1 MANNDPATVLYPEI
15 DALSEPIPEITYALA
30 RLRPLLPPQIS
41 EEEVVSHLMLRLSA
55 TVASQ
60 EKGLEGWLYDEG
72 ANYVAARNCMRTA
85 AEWLGLEAEV
95 AALKRDALKE
105 ASTALALFG
114 DRLTPDDEEARTL
127 LCHAMTRL
135 GTYERLTA
143 ALYFL
148 EGRSLPQIG
157 MALDLPPD
165 EVSACFRRALREV
178 LATAPAE
185 AWRWN
190 PALSERGVRSR

>member
-1 MANNDPATVLYPEI
+1 MISDEAPPLYPEVG
-15 DALSEPIPEITYALA
+15 AACEPLAEIAYAMA
-30 RLRPLLPPQIS
+30 RLRPLLPPQVP
-41 EEEVVSHLMLRLSA
+41 EEDVIGHLMERFLTPRKAPSDALEAWFFNEA
-55 TVASQ
+55 TDYVASRPCM
-60 EKGLEGWLYDEG
+60 KT
-72 ANYVAARNCMRTA
+72 AAR
-85 AEWLGLEAEV
+85 WLGLEAEV
-95 AALKRDALKE
+95 AAGKREALKE

-114 DRLTPDDEEARTL
+114 ERLAPDNAEARTL

-148 EGRSLPQIG
+148 QGHSLPEIG
-157 MALDLPPD
+157 AELDLPPD
-165 EVSACFRRALREV
+165 EVSDCFRRALREV

-190 PALSERGVRSR
+190 PCLAGRAARSA